1 MRFSKD
7 SIVFRN
13 RKNLMRTS
21 LFAVFALSSP
31 LCLANAP
38 VTAVTLY
45 PGSATVVRT
54 AQVAAGATEVVIDGL
69 PANFNIESVRVQ
81 AAPGI
86 RVADVVARDS
96 AGSDAVNPAEARLA
110 GEIERLKDQ
119 KAVLEAEAR
128 SAGIVKAY
136 LERYNGGAAEGG
148 KAQGPDQA
156 RALAGVIDTLG
167 RGASEALLKI
177 EKLAVQQ
184 RALDKKIAAL
194 DSDLAGLRSGGK
206 QVRSLVVRLSEAR
219 AGSLSI
225 SYQRENAG
233 WKPGYRA
240 SLDSA
245 ASRVD
250 LERLATI
257 SQSTGEDWSNVK
269 LTLSTSQPR
278 LSPSGREPQPW
289 LLTYYPPR
297 PPQPPMQYAPA
308 PAPALMERRQK
319 VELAGSASK
328 RANDDEVAELQGAF
342 ATEFEVPGR
351 VNLASDG
358 RATSV
363 TLSTLA
369 LPVTQHL
376 RVTPRLEKFAIV
388 MAEAAR
394 PEGVWPAGS
403 MQLFRDGGYIG
414 ATQWNLQEGEK
425 ALFSFGRD
433 DRVVVSLDPVAGKTG
448 SKGLFGGRASSVRA
462 DVFTV
467 ANRRKTPVE
476 LLVFDS
482 SPVSTSEEVRVEA
495 AFDPAPLT
503 TTWEQRRG
511 VVAWK
516 KTLAAGASARFQVEY
531 KIDYPK
537 EGTVSGLR

>member
-1 MRFSKD
+1 MRYPLLAALAFFSE
-7 SIVFRN
+7 
-13 RKNLMRTS
+13 
-21 LFAVFALSSP
+21 AG
-31 LCLANAP
+31 LAGTTAP

-54 AQVAAGATEVVIDGL
+54 AQVAAGATELVIDGL
-69 PANFNIESVRVQ
+69 PANFKLESVRVQ
-81 AAPGI
+81 ATPGI
-86 RVADVVARDS
+86 RVADVVSRDS
-96 AGSDAVNPAEARLA
+96 AGSEAVNPAEARLT

-119 KAVLEAEAR
+119 KAMLDAEAK
-128 SAGIVKAY
+128 SAAIVKGY
-136 LERYNGGAAEGG
+136 LERYNGGAADAG
-148 KAQGPDQA
+148 KAQGPDNA

-184 RALDKKIAAL
+184 RALNKKIAAL
-194 DSDLAGLRSGGK
+194 ESDLAGLSSDDK
-206 QVRSLVVRLSEAR
+206 EVRSMVVRLAAAK
-219 AGSLSI
+219 AGTLTI
-225 SYQRENAG
+225 SYQRDNAG
-233 WKPGYRA
+233 WTPGYRA

-245 ASRVD
+245 ASKVD

-257 SQSTGEDWSNVK
+257 SQTTGEDWSNVK

-289 LLTYYPPR
+289 LLAYR
-297 PPQPPMQYAPA
+297 PPQPPRPASAPVAAA
-308 PAPALMERRQK
+308 PMDMLRNGYQK
-319 VELAGSASK
+319 VEITGSSIK
-328 RANDDEVAELQGAF
+328 RANEVDIAELQGVF

-394 PEGVWPAGS
+394 PEGVWPSGN

-414 ATQWNLQEGEK
+414 ATKWNLQEGEK

-433 DRVVVSLDPVAGKTG
+433 DRVLVSLDPVAGKTG

-462 DVFTV
+462 DVFTLV
-467 ANRRKTPVE
+467 NRHKTPVE

-482 SPVSTSEEVRVEA
+482 SPVSTSEEVKVEA
-495 AFDPAPLT
+495 LFDPAPFT
-503 TTWEQRRG
+503 DTWEQRRG

-516 KTLAAGASARFQVEY
+516 KTLAAGASAKFQVEY
-531 KIDYPK
+531 RIDYPK
-537 EGTVSGLR
+537 EGSVSGLR

>member
-1 MRFSKD
+1 MRP
-7 SIVFRN
+7 
-13 RKNLMRTS
+13 T
-21 LFAVFALSSP
+21 LFTVLALSSP
-31 LCLANAP
+31 LCLASTNAP

-69 PANFNIESVRVQ
+69 PANFNLESVRVQ

-86 RVADVVARDS
+86 RVADVVSRDK
-96 AGSDAVNPAEARLA
+96 AGSEAVNPLEAKLA

-119 KAVLEAEAR
+119 KAVLDAEAK
-128 SAGIVKAY
+128 SAAIVKGY
-136 LERYNGGAAEGG
+136 LERYNGGAAEGAR
-148 KAQGPDQA
+148 AQGPDNGK
-156 RALAGVIDTLG
+156 ALAGVIDTLG
-167 RGASEALLKI
+167 RGASEALIKI

-194 DSDLAGLRSGGK
+194 ESDLAGLDSDEK
-206 QVRSLVVRLSEAR
+206 EVRSMVVRLSASR
-219 AGSLSI
+219 AGTLTI
-225 SYQRENAG
+225 SYQRDNAG

-278 LSPSGREPQPW
+278 LSPTGREPQPW
-289 LLTYYPPR
+289 LLAYR
-297 PPQPPMQYAPA
+297 PPQPPRPA
-308 PAPALMERRQK
+308 PAPAAPMVMLRSEKQK
-319 VELAGSASK
+319 VEITGSSIK
-328 RANDDEVAELQGAF
+328 REDEYNVTELQGVF

-394 PEGVWPAGS
+394 PEGVWPAGN

-414 ATQWNLQEGEK
+414 ATQWNLQDGEK

-433 DRVVVSLDPVAGKTG
+433 DLVKVSLDPVAGKTG
-448 SKGLFGGRASSVRA
+448 SKGIFGGRASSVRA
-462 DVFTV
+462 DVFTLV
-467 ANRRKTPVE
+467 NRHKTPVE

-482 SPVSTSEEVRVEA
+482 SPVSTSEEVKVEA
-495 AFDPAPLT
+495 VFDPKPFTDA
-503 TTWEQRRG
+503 WEQRRG

-516 KTLAAGASARFQVEY
+516 KTLAAGATAKFQVEY

-537 EGTVSGLR
+537 EGSVSGLR

>member
-1 MRFSKD
+1 MRP
-7 SIVFRN
+7 
-13 RKNLMRTS
+13 T
-21 LFAVFALSSP
+21 LFTVLALSSP
-31 LCLANAP
+31 LCLASTNAP

-69 PANFNIESVRVQ
+69 PANFKLESVRVQ

-86 RVADVVARDS
+86 RVADVVSRDK
-96 AGSDAVNPAEARLA
+96 AGSEAVNPLEAKLA

-119 KAVLEAEAR
+119 KAVLEAEAK
-128 SAGIVKAY
+128 SAAIVKGY
-136 LERYNGGAAEGG
+136 LERYNGGAADGAR
-148 KAQGPDQA
+148 AQGPDNGK
-156 RALAGVIDTLG
+156 ALAGVLDTLG
-167 RGASEALLKI
+167 RGASEALIKI
-177 EKLAVQQ
+177 QKLAVQQ
-184 RALDKKIAAL
+184 RELDKKIAAL
-194 DSDLAGLRSGGK
+194 ESDLAGLDSHEK
-206 QVRSLVVRLSEAR
+206 EVRSMVVRLAAAR
-219 AGSLSI
+219 AGTLTI
-225 SYQRENAG
+225 SYQRDNAG

-240 SLDSA
+240 SLESA

-289 LLTYYPPR
+289 LLGYH
-297 PPQPPMQYAPA
+297 PPQPPQQMQAYAAAPA
-308 PAPALMERRQK
+308 PVMSMERKQK
-319 VELAGSASK
+319 VEITGSAIK
-328 RANDDEVAELQGAF
+328 RANDYDIAELQGVF

-394 PEGVWPAGS
+394 PEGVWPTGN

-433 DRVVVSLDPVAGKTG
+433 DRVLVSLAPVAGKTG
-448 SKGLFGGRASSVRA
+448 SKGIFGGRASSVRA
-462 DVFTV
+462 DVFTLV
-467 ANRRKTPVE
+467 NRHTTPVE

-482 SPVSTSEEVRVEA
+482 SPVSTSEEVKVEA
-495 AFDPAPLT
+495 VFDPKPFT
-503 TTWEQRRG
+503 DTWEQRRG

-516 KTLAAGASARFQVEY
+516 KTLAAGASATFQVEY

-537 EGTVSGLR
+537 EGSVSGLR

>member
-1 MRFSKD
+1 MRYPFLAALAFFSE
-7 SIVFRN
+7 
-13 RKNLMRTS
+13 TG
-21 LFAVFALSSP
+21 
-31 LCLANAP
+31 LASTNAP

-69 PANFNIESVRVQ
+69 PANFNLESVRVQ

-86 RVADVVARDS
+86 RVADVVSRDK
-96 AGSDAVNPAEARLA
+96 AGSEAVNPLEAKLA

-119 KAVLEAEAR
+119 KAVLDAQAK
-128 SAGIVKAY
+128 SAAIVKGY
-136 LERYNGGAAEGG
+136 LERYNGGAADGAR
-148 KAQGPDQA
+148 AQGPDNGK
-156 RALAGVIDTLG
+156 ALAGVLDTLG

-177 EKLAVQQ
+177 QKLAVQQ
-184 RALDKKIAAL
+184 RELDKKIAAL
-194 DSDLAGLRSGGK
+194 ESDLAGLDSHEK
-206 QVRSLVVRLSEAR
+206 EVRSMVVRLAAAK
-219 AGSLSI
+219 AGTLTI
-225 SYQRENAG
+225 SYQRDNAG

-278 LSPSGREPQPW
+278 LSPNGREPQPW
-289 LLTYYPPR
+289 LLGYR
-297 PPQPPMQYAPA
+297 PPQPPQQMQAYAAAPA
-308 PAPALMERRQK
+308 PAPVMSRERSQK
-319 VELAGSASK
+319 VEITGSAIK
-328 RANDDEVAELQGAF
+328 RANEYDIAELQGVF

-394 PEGVWPAGS
+394 PEGVWPSGN

-433 DRVVVSLDPVAGKTG
+433 DLVKVALDPVAGKTG
-448 SKGLFGGRASSVRA
+448 SKGIFGGRATSVRA
-462 DVFTV
+462 DVFTLV
-467 ANRRKTPVE
+467 NRHSTPVE

-482 SPVSTSEEVRVEA
+482 SPVSTSEEVKVEA
-495 AFDPAPLT
+495 VFDPKPFT
-503 TTWEQRRG
+503 GTWEQRRG

>member
-1 MRFSKD
+1 MRYP
-7 SIVFRN
+7 V
-13 RKNLMRTS
+13 L
-21 LFAVFALSSP
+21 AALALLSP
-31 LCLANAP
+31 GMALANAP

-45 PGSATVVRT
+45 PASATVVRT

-69 PANFNIESVRVQ
+69 PANFNLETVRVQ
-81 AAPGI
+81 AAAGI
-86 RVADVVARDS
+86 RVVDVVSRDA
-96 AGSDAVNPAEARLA
+96 AGSAAVNPAEAKLA
-110 GEIERLKDQ
+110 GDIERLKDQ
-119 KAVLEAEAR
+119 KAVLDAEAK
-128 SAGIVKAY
+128 SAAIVKGY
-136 LERYNGGAAEGG
+136 LERYNGGAADGAKPQGADNG
-148 KAQGPDQA
+148 K
-156 RALAGVIDTLG
+156 ALAGVIDTLG

-177 EKLAVQQ
+177 QKLAVQQ
-184 RALDKKIAAL
+184 RELDKKIAAMER
-194 DSDLAGLRSGGK
+194 DLAGLNSDEK
-206 QVRSLVVRLSEAR
+206 DVRSIVVRLAAAK
-219 AGSLSI
+219 AGALTV
-225 SYQRENAG
+225 SYQRDNAG

-278 LSPSGREPQPW
+278 LSPTGREPQPW
-289 LLTYYPPR
+289 LLGYR
-297 PPQPPMQYAPA
+297 PPQAPDNTDSYARAPA
-308 PAPALMERRQK
+308 PAPMGVMLMKQK
-319 VELAGSASK
+319 MEVTGYSSK
-328 RANDDEVAELQGAF
+328 PGDAEISEMQGVF

-351 VNLASDG
+351 VNLAADG

-363 TLSTLA
+363 VLSTLA

-394 PEGVWPAGS
+394 PEGVWPAGT

-414 ATQWNLQEGEK
+414 ATQWNLQDGER

-433 DRVVVSLDPVAGKTG
+433 DLVKVSLDPVAGKTG
-448 SKGLFGGRASSVRA
+448 SKGIFGGRATSVRA
-462 DVFTV
+462 DVFTLV
-467 ANRRKTPVE
+467 NRHKTPVE

-482 SPVSTSEEVRVEA
+482 SPVSTAEEVKVEA
-495 AFDPAPLT
+495 VFDPKPFT
-503 TTWEQRRG
+503 DTWEQRRG

-516 KTLAAGASARFQVEY
+516 KTLAAGATAKFQVEY
-531 KIDYPK
+531 RIDYPK
-537 EGTVSGLR
+537 EGSVSGLR

>member
-1 MRFSKD
+1 MSILVRTRKHTMRP
-7 SIVFRN
+7 
-13 RKNLMRTS
+13 T
-21 LFAVFALSSP
+21 LFTVLALSSP
-31 LCLANAP
+31 LCLASTNAP

-69 PANFNIESVRVQ
+69 PANFNLESVRVQ

-86 RVADVVARDS
+86 RVADVVSRDK
-96 AGSDAVNPAEARLA
+96 AGSEAVNPLEAKLA

-119 KAVLEAEAR
+119 KAVLDAEAK
-128 SAGIVKAY
+128 SAAIVKGY
-136 LERYNGGAAEGG
+136 LERYNGGAADGAR
-148 KAQGPDQA
+148 AQGPDNGK
-156 RALAGVIDTLG
+156 ALAGVLDTLG
-167 RGASEALLKI
+167 RGASEALIKI
-177 EKLAVQQ
+177 QKLAVQQ
-184 RALDKKIAAL
+184 RELDKKIAAL
-194 DSDLAGLRSGGK
+194 ESDLAGLDPDGK
-206 QVRSLVVRLSEAR
+206 QVRSMVVRLAAAK
-219 AGSLSI
+219 AGTLTI
-225 SYQRENAG
+225 SYQRDNAG

-278 LSPSGREPQPW
+278 LSPTGREPQPW
-289 LLTYYPPR
+289 LLGYY
-297 PPQPPMQYAPA
+297 PPQPPQQMQAYAPA
-308 PAPALMERRQK
+308 PAPVMSMERKQK
-319 VELAGSASK
+319 VEITGSSIK
-328 RANDDEVAELQGAF
+328 RANEYDIAELQGVF

-394 PEGVWPAGS
+394 PEGVWPTGN

-414 ATQWNLQEGEK
+414 ATQWNLQDGEK

-433 DRVVVSLDPVAGKTG
+433 DLVKVSLDPVAGKTG
-448 SKGLFGGRASSVRA
+448 SKGIFGGRATSVRA
-462 DVFTV
+462 DVFTLV
-467 ANRRKTPVE
+467 NRHSTPVE
-476 LLVFDS
+476 MLVFDS
-482 SPVSTSEEVRVEA
+482 SPVSTSEEVKVEA
-495 AFDPAPLT
+495 VFDPKPFT
-503 TTWEQRRG
+503 DTWEQRRG

-516 KTLAAGASARFQVEY
+516 KTLAAGASAKFQVEY

-537 EGTVSGLR
+537 EGSVSGLR

>member
-1 MRFSKD
+1 MRY
-7 SIVFRN
+7 
-13 RKNLMRTS
+13 S
-21 LFAVFALSSP
+21 LFAAATLLVQSGITH
-31 LCLANAP
+31 ANAP

-69 PANFNIESVRVQ
+69 PANFNLDSVRVQ

-86 RVADVVARDS
+86 RVADVVARDT
-96 AGSDAVNPAEARLA
+96 AGSDAVNPLEATLA
-110 GEIERLKDQ
+110 GQIERLKDQ
-119 KAVLEAEAR
+119 KAVLEAEAK
-128 SAGIVKAY
+128 SAAIVKGY
-136 LERYNGGAAEGG
+136 LERYNGGAADGG
-148 KAQGPDQA
+148 KAQGPDNA

-167 RGASEALLKI
+167 RGASEALIKI
-177 EKLAVQQ
+177 ERLAVQQ

-194 DSDLAGLRSGGK
+194 ESDLAGLKSGGTSL
-206 QVRSLVVRLSEAR
+206 RSLVVRLSEAK
-219 AGSLSI
+219 AGSMTI
-225 SYQRENAG
+225 SYQRDNAG
-233 WKPGYRA
+233 WRPGYRA

-278 LSPSGREPQPW
+278 LSPTGREPQPW
-289 LLTYYPPR
+289 LLTYYPP
-297 PPQPPMQYAPA
+297 QPPMAYAAPA
-308 PAPALMERRQK
+308 PVAAAPAGSMRMSKQK
-319 VELAGSASK
+319 VEVTGSANK
-328 RANDDEVAELQGAF
+328 ANPDYEVTELQGVF
-342 ATEFEVPGR
+342 ATEFEVPGK

-363 TLSTLA
+363 TLSSLA

-394 PEGVWPAGS
+394 PDGVWPAGN

-414 ATQWNLQEGEK
+414 ATQWNVQEGEK

-433 DRVVVSLDPVAGKTG
+433 DLIKVSLDPVAGKTG
-448 SKGLFGGRASSVRA
+448 SKGIFGSRASSVRA
-462 DVFTV
+462 DVLSV
-467 ANRRKTPVE
+467 VNRHKTPVE

-482 SPVSTSEEVRVEA
+482 SPVSTSEEVKVEA
-495 AFDPAPLT
+495 LFDPKPFT
-503 TTWEQRRG
+503 DTWEQRRG

-516 KTLAAGASARFQVEY
+516 KTLAAGATARFQVEY

-537 EGTVSGLR
+537 EGLVSGLR

>member
-1 MRFSKD
+1 MRYSF
-7 SIVFRN
+7 
-13 RKNLMRTS
+13 LAC
-21 LFAVFALSSP
+21 LALLSP
-31 LCLANAP
+31 AAMASANAP

-45 PGSATVVRT
+45 PGGATVVRT

-69 PANFNIESVRVQ
+69 PANFNLDSVRVQ
-81 AAPGI
+81 AAAGI
-86 RVADVVARDS
+86 RVADVVSRDT
-96 AGSDAVNPAEARLA
+96 AGSEAVNPASAKLA
-110 GEIERLKDQ
+110 AEIERLKDQ
-119 KAVLEAEAR
+119 KAVLDAEAK
-128 SAGIVKAY
+128 SAAIVKGY
-136 LERYNGGAAEGG
+136 LERYNGGAADGA
-148 KAQGPDQA
+148 KAQGPDNGK
-156 RALAGVIDTLG
+156 ALAGVIDTLG
-167 RGASEALLKI
+167 RGASEALIKI

-194 DSDLAGLRSGGK
+194 ESDLAGLKSDDK
-206 QVRSLVVRLSEAR
+206 EVRSMVVRLSAAR
-219 AGSLSI
+219 AGTLTI
-225 SYQRENAG
+225 SYQRDNAG

-257 SQSTGEDWSNVK
+257 SQTTGEDWSNVK

-278 LSPSGREPQPW
+278 LSPTGREPQPW
-289 LLTYYPPR
+289 LLGYR

-308 PAPALMERRQK
+308 PAPAPAAAPMAMLKGDVQR
-319 VELAGSASK
+319 VELTAS
-328 RANDDEVAELQGAF
+328 RRRNEYEVAEMQGVF

-433 DRVVVSLDPVAGKTG
+433 DLVKVSLDPVAGKTG
-448 SKGLFGGRASSVRA
+448 SKGIFGGRASSVRA
-462 DVFTV
+462 DVFTLV
-467 ANRRKTPVE
+467 NRHTTPVE

-482 SPVSTSEEVRVEA
+482 SPVSTAEEVRIEA
-495 AFDPAPLT
+495 SFDPKPFT
-503 TTWEQRRG
+503 DTWEQRRG

-516 KTLAAGASARFQVEY
+516 KTLAAGATAKFQVEY

-537 EGTVSGLR
+537 EGSVSGLR

>member
-1 MRFSKD
+1 MRYF
-7 SIVFRN
+7 F
-13 RKNLMRTS
+13 L
-21 LFAVFALSSP
+21 AAAALLVQSG
-31 LCLANAP
+31 ATHATAP

-45 PGSATVVRT
+45 PGGATVVRT
-54 AQVAAGATEVVIDGL
+54 AQVAAGASEVVLDGL
-69 PANFNIESVRVQ
+69 PANFNLDSVRVQ
-81 AAPGI
+81 AGPGI
-86 RVADVVARDS
+86 RVADVVARDT
-96 AGSDAVNPAEARLA
+96 AGSDAVNPAEAKLA
-110 GEIERLKDQ
+110 AEIERLTDQ
-119 KAVLEAEAR
+119 KAVLDAETK
-128 SAGIVKAY
+128 SATIVKGY
-136 LERYNGGAAEGG
+136 LERYNGAAAEGG
-148 KAQGPDQA
+148 KAPGADSA
-156 RALAGVIDTLG
+156 KALGALIDTLG
-167 RGASEALLKI
+167 RGASEALVKI
-177 EKLAVQQ
+177 QKLAVQQ
-184 RALDKKIAAL
+184 RELDKKIAAL
-194 DSDLAGLRSGGK
+194 ESNLAGLRSEGK
-206 QVRSLVVRLSEAR
+206 SVRSLVVRLAEAR
-219 AGSLSI
+219 AGSLTI

-257 SQSTGEDWSNVK
+257 SQSTGEDWSNIK

-278 LSPSGREPQPW
+278 LSPAGRDPQPW
-289 LLTYYPPR
+289 LLSYYPPQ
-297 PPQPPMQYAPA
+297 PQAALQYAPA
-308 PAPALMERRQK
+308 AAPAPVVVMAERRQK
-319 VELAGSASK
+319 VALAGSAAK
-328 RANDDEVAELQGAF
+328 RNEEYEVNELQGVF

-363 TLSTLA
+363 TLSSLV
-369 LPVTQHL
+369 LPVSQHL

-433 DRVVVSLDPVAGKTG
+433 DLVKVTLDPVAGKTG
-448 SKGLFGGRASSVRA
+448 SKGIFGGRASSVRA
-462 DVFTV
+462 DVFTLV
-467 ANRRKTPVE
+467 NRHKTPVE

-482 SPVSTSEEVRVEA
+482 SPVSTSDEVKVEA
-495 AFDPAPLT
+495 LFDPKPFT
-503 TTWEQRRG
+503 ETWEQRRG

-516 KTLAAGASARFQVEY
+516 KSLAAGASARFQVEY

>member
-1 MRFSKD
+1 MRYSFLAAATLLVQSG
-7 SIVFRN
+7 
-13 RKNLMRTS
+13 M
-21 LFAVFALSSP
+21 AH
-31 LCLANAP
+31 ANAP

-86 RVADVVARDS
+86 RVADVVSRDS

-119 KAVLEAEAR
+119 KAMLEAEAR

-289 LLTYYPPR
+289 LLTYYPPQ
-297 PPQPPMQYAPA
+297 PPQPPMQYAPAPA

>member
-1 MRFSKD
+1 MRPALL
-7 SIVFRN
+7 SI
-13 RKNLMRTS
+13 L
-21 LFAVFALSSP
+21 ALSSP
-31 LCLANAP
+31 ICLASTIAP

-69 PANFNIESVRVQ
+69 PANFNLESVRVQ

-86 RVADVVARDS
+86 RVADVVSRDK
-96 AGSDAVNPAEARLA
+96 AGSEAVNPAEARLA

-119 KAVLEAEAR
+119 KAVLDAESR
-128 SAGIVKAY
+128 SAAIVKGY

-148 KAQGPDQA
+148 KAQGPDNGK
-156 RALAGVIDTLG
+156 ALAGVIDTLG
-167 RGASEALLKI
+167 RGASEALIKI
-177 EKLAVQQ
+177 QKLAVQQ

-194 DSDLAGLRSGGK
+194 ESDLAGLDSNEK
-206 QVRSLVVRLSEAR
+206 DVRSMVVRLAASR
-219 AGSLSI
+219 AGTLTI
-225 SYQRENAG
+225 SYQRDNAG

-250 LERLATI
+250 LERLATM

-289 LLTYYPPR
+289 LLAYR
-297 PPQPPMQYAPA
+297 PPQLPRPA
-308 PAPALMERRQK
+308 PAPVAAAPMNMLKDGYQR
-319 VELAGSASK
+319 VEVTGSSIK
-328 RANDDEVAELQGAF
+328 RVNEYDIAELQGVF

-358 RATSV
+358 RAISV
-363 TLSTLA
+363 TLATLA

-376 RVTPRLEKFAIV
+376 RVSPRLEKFAIV

-394 PEGVWPAGS
+394 PDGVWPSGN

-414 ATQWNLQEGEK
+414 ATQWNLQDGDK

-433 DRVVVSLDPVAGKTG
+433 DLVKVSLDPVAGKTG
-448 SKGLFGGRASSVRA
+448 SKGIFGGRASSVRA
-462 DVFTV
+462 DVFTLV
-467 ANRRKTPVE
+467 NRHKTPVE

-482 SPVSTSEEVRVEA
+482 SPVSTSEEVKVEA
-495 AFDPAPLT
+495 TFDPKPFT
-503 TTWEQRRG
+503 DTWEQRRG

-516 KTLAAGASARFQVEY
+516 KTLAAGATATFQVEY

-537 EGTVSGLR
+537 EGSVSGLR